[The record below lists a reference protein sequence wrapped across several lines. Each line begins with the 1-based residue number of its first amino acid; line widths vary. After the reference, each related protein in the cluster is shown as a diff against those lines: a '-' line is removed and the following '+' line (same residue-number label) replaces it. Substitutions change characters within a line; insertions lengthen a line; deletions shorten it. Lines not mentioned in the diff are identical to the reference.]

1 MRLDSMNENTGSGLY
16 ARGLCI
22 MFACKS
28 VLSKL

>member
-1 MRLDSMNENTGSGLY
+1 MRLDSMNENTGPDLY